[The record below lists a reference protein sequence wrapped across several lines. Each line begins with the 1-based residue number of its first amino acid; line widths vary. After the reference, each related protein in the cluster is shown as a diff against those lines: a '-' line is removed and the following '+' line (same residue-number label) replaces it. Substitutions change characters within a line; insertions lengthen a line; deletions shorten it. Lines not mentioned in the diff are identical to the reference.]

1 MFGAPPPLKKFN
13 NAPKK
18 PKSIKEV
25 PKYIGKSI
33 GGFFARY
40 AYIFKLVWE
49 TSPLILFAMAFSSI
63 FNGVTP
69 VAGAFISSNLINTLV
84 DAYNGANVEN
94 DIYLWIGIQLGY
106 LLLQGIIS
114 TIYNAIIKILSEKV
128 VNHIKV
134 KIITKS
140 RTIDLAQFDLPEFY
154 EKFENASREAG
165 FRPVQI
171 LSSTFSMLS
180 NIISVISF
188 IAVLADLNPL
198 APFIIILFALPAAII
213 RFIYGRKNFH
223 YMRHRSKD
231 RRLMEY
237 YSAVMTNKDLA
248 KEVRLFN
255 LSDTF
260 IGKYQKTFDRYY
272 KGLKSLTIREN
283 LWHVLITIVSAA
295 VNAALFLYIA
305 LQVSQGEGGLTVGDF
320 SLYSGSLNSIISC
333 VGTLVSTTATIYE
346 GTLFIDNMIAFNKV
360 KSEIAPIL
368 DEPRRVEK
376 QVSHTIEFKDVFFA
390 YPGTNKYVLKNI
402 NFKLEG
408 GTTAVLVGLN
418 GAGKTTLIKLITR
431 LYDPSEGVIL
441 LDGKDIREYDL
452 NELYSL
458 YGIIFQDFGKY
469 AVQASE
475 NICFGDISK
484 GYNEEEMIYS
494 AKQSGADE
502 FIEKFP
508 KKYDTYLSKFFEE
521 DGTELSIGQ
530 WQKLAV
536 ARAFYSDSDI
546 LILDEP
552 TASLDALAEQQ
563 IFNQF
568 DNLRENKTTIF
579 VSHRLSSAT
588 RADIIIVLENG
599 EIVEMGN
606 HAELM
611 ALGGKYHKLFSAQ
624 AERYIDFSD
633 NEPPRKE

>member
-13 NAPKK
+13 NAPQK
-18 PKSIKEV
+18 PKSLKEV
-25 PKYIGKSI
+25 PKYLGKVI
-33 GGFFARY
+33 GGFFSRY

-69 VAGAFISSNLINTLV
+69 VLGAFVSAELINSLV
-84 DAYNGANVEN
+84 DLYHGVDAKSAV
-94 DIYLWIGIQLGY
+94 LFWISMQFGY
-106 LLLQGIIS
+106 LVIQGIVS
-114 TIYNAIIKILSEKV
+114 TVYNAIIKILSEKV

-140 RTIDLAQFDLPEFY
+140 REIDLAQFDLPEFY

-180 NIISVISF
+180 NLISVASF
-188 IAVLADLNPL
+188 IGVLTALDWRAPL
-198 APFIIILFALPAAII
+198 IIIVFALPAAII

-223 YMRHRSKD
+223 YMRRHSKE

-237 YSAVMTNKDLA
+237 YSAVMTNKDLV

-255 LSDTF
+255 LSDIF
-260 IGKYQKTFDRYY
+260 IGKFQNTFKKYY
-272 KGLKSLTIREN
+272 KGLKSLVVREN
-283 LWHVLITIVSAA
+283 IWHVVITIVTAG
-295 VNAALFLYIA
+295 VNALLFLYIA
-305 LQVSQGEGGLTVGDF
+305 MNVSPGGLSVGDF
-320 SLYSGSLNSIISC
+320 SLYSGSLNSIIGC
-333 VGTLVSTTATIYE
+333 VGALVSTTATIYE
-346 GTLFIDNMIAFNKV
+346 GTLFIDNMISFNKV
-360 KSEIAPIL
+360 EAQIVPVL
-368 DEPRRVEK
+368 DEPIGVK
-376 QVSHTIEFKDVFFA
+376 KHTPHTIEFKNVYFS
-390 YPGTNKYVLKNI
+390 YPGSEKYVLKNI
-402 NFKLEG
+402 NFKLDG
-408 GTTAVLVGLN
+408 GATAVLVGLN
-418 GAGKTTLIKLITR
+418 GAGKTTLIKLLTR

-441 LDGKDIREYDL
+441 LDGRDIREYDL
-452 NELYSL
+452 DELYSL

-475 NICFGDISK
+475 NICFGDTEK
-484 GYNEEEMIYS
+484 GYNEEDMKRAAS
-494 AKQSGADE
+494 RSGADE
-502 FIEKFP
+502 FIEHFP

-568 DNLRENKTTIF
+568 DSLREDMTTIF

-588 RADIIIVLENG
+588 RADIIIVLEQG

-606 HAELM
+606 HNELM
-611 ALGGKYHKLFSAQ
+611 ALKGKYHELFSAQ
-624 AERYIDFSD
+624 AERYINYSD
-633 NEPPRKE
+633 KKED